1 MDLSA
6 PIFDGVVHAAYASPR
21 PEVAALVPVSAR
33 RILDLGCSTGHLG
46 AALLADRGGSAI
58 PREVIGVEMDPTLAA
73 EARHR
78 LSSVVEADLERLAS
92 APVPG
97 ELAEP
102 FDCVIAADVLEHLRD
117 PWSIVRWAAE
127 RLTASGSLVISV
139 PNIRHLRT
147 FWLLLVK
154 HRWAYEPVG
163 IFDRTHLRWFARANL
178 PELLEGSG
186 LEVAEL
192 TRTYQLVSR
201 WESRLNRL
209 APAFGELGTLQFVF
223 RAERPT
229 TARTP

>member
-1 MDLSA
+1 MDLSP
-6 PIFDGVVHAAYASPR
+6 PIFDGVVHAAYANPR
-21 PEVAALVPVSAR
+21 PEVAALVPGSAR

-46 AALLADRGGSAI
+46 AALLTDPAGPAH
-58 PREVIGVEMDPTLAA
+58 REVIGVEMDPTLAS
-73 EARHR
+73 EARQR
-78 LSSVVEADLERLAS
+78 LSGVVEADLERLPS
-92 APVPG
+92 GPVPV
-97 ELAEP
+97 ELAAP

-117 PWSIVRWAAE
+117 PWSVVSWAAE
-127 RLTASGSLVISV
+127 RLTPAGSLVISV

-163 IFDRTHLRWFARANL
+163 IFDRTHLRWFARGNL
-178 PELLEGSG
+178 PELLEGTG

-201 WESRLNRL
+201 WESRINRL

-229 TARTP
+229 TTRNP